1 MSTRLALMVIVLA
14 ALFAAGCGDD
24 EDKTA
29 SVSTTTATE
38 AATGNGEQAAE
49 DGAPTEAGGEEEDTE
64 QLEEEVASLS
74 EESAKSEAKP
84 AESSGAAGYSSA
96 TNCGAG
102 VYAKTAST
110 SCAFA
115 LNVASDF
122 FSSPG
127 YRFYSYSPVTG
138 QTYRVRCTPTWPS
151 LCKAGNGARIL
162 ITR

>member
-1 MSTRLALMVIVLA
+1 MSARLALILTVLA

-24 EDKTA
+24 EDETA
-29 SVSTTTATE
+29 SGSTTTAAETD
-38 AATGNGEQAAE
+38 AA
-49 DGAPTEAGGEEEDTE
+49 EEDTE
-64 QLEEEVASLS
+64 QLEEEVAALS

-84 AESSGAAGYSSA
+84 AESSAAAGYSSA

-102 VYAKTAST
+102 VYVRTANT

-122 FSSPG
+122 HSTPG

-151 LCKAGNGARIL
+151 LCKAGSGARIL